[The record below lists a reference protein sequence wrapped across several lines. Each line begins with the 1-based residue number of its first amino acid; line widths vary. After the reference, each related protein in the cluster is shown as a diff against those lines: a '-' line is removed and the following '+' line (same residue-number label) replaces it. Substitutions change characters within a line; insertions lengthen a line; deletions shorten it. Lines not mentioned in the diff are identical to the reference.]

1 MLPSY
6 LHSIQQEFLLDQL
19 SDQQQQNLLEDLSS
33 FEQKYPGGIQQ
44 YVSNVCKLV
53 DKNDI
58 TEQYSA
64 VEVYRCMI

>member
-1 MLPSY
+1 MLSSY

-33 FEQKYPGGIQQ
+33 FDKTYQGGIQQ

-53 DKNDI
+53 NTSEI

-64 VEVYRCMI
+64 VEVFYYLI